1 MQHFKRTDRVRD
13 EIKRVL
19 GELIEKE
26 VRDPRVG
33 FVTVMDVDVS
43 GDFSIAKVYVTVGEH
58 EDMDD
63 VLAGLRA
70 ASGFLRRRVG
80 ELVRLRVTPEL
91 HFVYDSSVDK
101 GFQMDALLKRI
112 AEERENNE

>member
-1 MQHFKRTDRVRD
+1 MEPYKRTERVGD

-33 FVTVMDVDVS
+33 FVTVMDVDVAR
-43 GDFSIAKVYVTVGEH
+43 DFSIAKVYVTVGEH
-58 EDMDD
+58 EDTDD
-63 VLAGLRA
+63 VLAGLKA

-91 HFVYDSSVDK
+91 LFAYDSSVDR
-101 GFQMDALLKRI
+101 GFEMDALLKRI

>member
-1 MQHFKRTDRVRD
+1 MGSFKRTDRVRD
-13 EIKRVL
+13 EIKRIL
-19 GELIEKE
+19 GDLIEKE
-26 VRDPRVG
+26 VKDPRVG
-33 FVTVMDVDVS
+33 FVTVMDVDVA

-63 VLAGLRA
+63 VLAGLKA
-70 ASGFLRRRVG
+70 ASGFLRHRLG

-91 HFVYDSSVDK
+91 QFVYDSSVDK

-112 AEERENNE
+112 AEERENDD